1 METDSFKTAAV
12 NRRFVNSNHLNQIY
26 LKKELLTE
34 VVANFIVK
42 LYGCIY
48 MKFHG
53 QAKIA
58 TV

>member
-34 VVANFIVK
+34 VVANFIVN

-53 QAKIA
+53 
-58 TV
+58 